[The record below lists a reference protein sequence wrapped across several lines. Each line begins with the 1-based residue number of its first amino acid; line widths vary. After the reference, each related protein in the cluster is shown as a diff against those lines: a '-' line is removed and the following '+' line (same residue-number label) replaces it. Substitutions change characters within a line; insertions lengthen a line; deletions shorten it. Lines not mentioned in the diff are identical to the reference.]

1 MKNGTAAL
9 ADAVSSANKKDY
21 NVAGAVYGKSKAGE
35 QDFVCRVEFVLCDDS
50 DKIKYQKYLGIIGTV
65 ECRPV
70 IDDNLSSDQVL
81 TVFPIDSNIKKLPL
95 VNELILVR
103 ATSNF
108 NTQDPD
114 NNYHASHYYTDII
127 GTWFSPEHNATPDA
141 GFFKDKSKSVTGDRF
156 KETGLIRPLIHNPGD
171 ITFEGRFGNT
181 IRLGGSNKTS
191 IKNPLTGEDNNPVI
205 LIKNG
210 QNINLKK
217 ELNTAIYE
225 DINNDGSSFYMLTG
239 QNNPLVLGNYN
250 FESYGQKVESTKRNM
265 VEIDN
270 VVNNTPSTS
279 LKQNETAPVKDEK
292 YVEKKVITSGTEN
305 KDKNKLSDEL
315 ASIPNTEREM
325 DEFAT
330 MTSDLDDLIDLN
342 QSVSEV
348 YEDAN
353 SPTITTG
360 INFALNVKHVIQNTS
375 WKCFLASTEMVM
387 KYYGITS
394 EATQN
399 TISDVYLD
407 SSNKFKSNDF
417 YKSKG
422 FNITKVNILGGV
434 TGYSKIIQV
443 FKEQTPRIPIIL
455 YRKPSNLSIT
465 DSNRGHFVV
474 VVGVTDSNRIIVNDP
489 GRKDGYRVILREE
502 QLRDSGGNLRIP
514 KKYR

>member
-9 ADAVSSANKKDY
+9 GESISSAARMEY
-21 NVAGAVYGKSKAGE
+21 GIAGSVYGKSKAGE
-35 QDFVCRVEFVLCDDS
+35 QDFVCRVEFVLYDDS
-50 DKIKYQKYLGIIGTV
+50 DKIKYQKYLGVIGTI

-70 IDDNLSSDQVL
+70 IDDNLSADSPIVA
-81 TVFPIDSNIKKLPL
+81 FPIDSNIKKLPL
-95 VNELILVR
+95 INELVLVR
-103 ATSNF
+103 AASNMK
-108 NTQDPD
+108 TQDPD
-114 NNYHASHYYTDII
+114 ENYNASHYYINII

-156 KETGLIRPLIHNPGD
+156 KDTGLIRPLIHNPGD

-191 IKNPLTGEDNNPVI
+191 IKNPLTGEDNKPVI

-210 QNINLKK
+210 QNVNLKK
-217 ELNTAIYE
+217 ELNKAIYE
-225 DINNDGSSFYMLTG
+225 DINNDGSSFYMLSG

-279 LKQNETAPVKDEK
+279 LKQNETAPVKEEK
-292 YVEKKVITSGTEN
+292 YTEKKVITSGTEN

-315 ASIPNTEREM
+315 ATIPDTEGEM
-325 DEFAT
+325 DEFVT
-330 MTSDLDDLIDLN
+330 MTSDLEDVIDLN
-342 QSVSEV
+342 QSISEV

-353 SPTITTG
+353 SPTITIG
-360 INFALNVKHVIQNTS
+360 INFALNVKHIIQNTP

-387 KYYGITS
+387 KYYNITT

-399 TISDVYLD
+399 TIPKKYLD
-407 SSNKFKSNDF
+407 SSNNFNSSAF
-417 YKSKG
+417 YSAKG
-422 FNITKVNILGGV
+422 FNITKVNISGGV
-434 TGYSKIIQV
+434 EGYAKIIQV

-455 YRKPSNLSIT
+455 YRKPTNLSIT
-465 DSNRGHFVV
+465 DPNRGHFVV
-474 VVGVTDSNRIIVNDP
+474 VVGITDSNRIIVNDP
-489 GRKDGYRVILREE
+489 GRRDGYRVILREE
-502 QLRDSGGNLRIP
+502 QLRTFGGSLRIP
-514 KKYR
+514 KKY